1 MQTQVTTSAN
11 IESVFAPALPEKRST
26 VLDALRGFALFGVLC
41 ANLLIFNY
49 PLFFVAPLSLPSLSP
64 IDRVAEW
71 FLRVFV
77 EGSFFPI
84 FSFLFGVGFALQ
96 LSKGDGIVPL
106 FRRRLSF
113 LLLFGLVHGVFIW
126 FGDILVTY
134 ALLGFVMLLFRKRS
148 DRTILIWIVGLTLV
162 SFFISLFVL
171 GDTSEPI
178 DPVLQE
184 FFGDY
189 TQMVRGNAAWTLL
202 NLVNILAFG
211 EQILALFL
219 LGLIAGRHGLAQVTV
234 EHRPLLKRVLG
245 VSLLVAVPLT
255 LLYGVN
261 LARDQ
266 LSPWLTSANVLFGSP
281 ALGFAYLSSM
291 ALFLTR
297 ARPPSLVSPLAA
309 VGRMALS
316 NYLAQSIIC
325 TLIFFPYGLGLR
337 GTIGPALGIV
347 IALLI
352 FTLQAVLSQL
362 WLRHFR
368 YGPAEWLWRALTYKT
383 RPVLRR

>member
-1 MQTQVTTSAN
+1 MQTQVTTSTN
-11 IESVFAPALPEKRST
+11 IESGFAPALPEQRNT

-49 PLFFVAPLSLPSLSP
+49 PLLFAAPFGLPSLSAVDK
-64 IDRVAEW
+64 IAEW

-96 LSKGDGIVPL
+96 LSKGDGIIPL

-113 LLLFGLVHGVFIW
+113 LLLFGIVHMVFVW

-134 ALLGFVMLLFRKRS
+134 ALLGFVMLRFRKRS
-148 DRTILIWIVGLTLV
+148 DRTILIWVVGLTLV
-162 SFFISLFVL
+162 SFVASLFIL
-171 GDTSEPI
+171 GDASKPI

-184 FFGDY
+184 FFGSY
-189 TQMVRGNAAWTLL
+189 AQMVRGNALWTLINFI
-202 NLVNILAFG
+202 NLLIFG

-219 LGLIAGRHGLAQVTV
+219 LGLIAGRRGLARIGR

-245 VSLLVAVPLT
+245 VSLLVATPLT

-266 LSPWLTSANVLFGSP
+266 LPTWVASANVLFGSP
-281 ALGFAYLSSM
+281 ALGFAYLSGM
-291 ALFLTR
+291 ALFLTQTK
-297 ARPPSLVSPLAA
+297 PPSLVSPLAA

-316 NYLAQSIIC
+316 NYLAQSVIC

-337 GTIGPALGIV
+337 GTVGPALGVV

-362 WLRHFR
+362 WLRRFR

-383 RPVLRR
+383 SPALRR